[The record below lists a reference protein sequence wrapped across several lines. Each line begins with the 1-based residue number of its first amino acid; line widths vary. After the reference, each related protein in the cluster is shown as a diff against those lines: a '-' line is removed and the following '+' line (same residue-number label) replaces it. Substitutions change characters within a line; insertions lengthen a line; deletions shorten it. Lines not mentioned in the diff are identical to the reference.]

1 MQGTHSSKASYKL
14 VFVQQKKSRIRK
26 TSLEFCRFMTLY
38 RKQNFLKVLFLPGSN
53 IYLKYSEQ
61 WAQVM
66 TIDEDGFLEVKT
78 PDEEYFMVHKD
89 DVLGEEEYAYNM
101 ADRPKEPEVI
111 ASKASSVDTEG
122 QYTAPGQ
129 DFYLIMV
136 SKANDAIAEEYQCWL
151 ANHTPYECSFTSKME
166 SLEGTLY
173 EEEGLLDAD
182 MQFMFCELFKEDLSM
197 QARIDIHL
205 EFIVDEEQVRQT
217 LRYRFQPKKLL
228 QLEADYQQDRR
239 LQWVLLLETPQL
251 HYKPDPILLKSS
263 LPTKRKSARTAQV
276 AIHDIHQKAAFPL
289 EIDLHAEKLSSSLK
303 GKKNFEI
310 LQMQLKAFEDYLN
323 QAIRLGMDR
332 VFVIHGVGQG
342 KLKEQIHQRLDNMHF
357 ISSFK
362 NEYHPRYGWG
372 ATEIVL

>member
-1 MQGTHSSKASYKL
+1 M
-14 VFVQQKKSRIRK
+14 
-26 TSLEFCRFMTLY
+26 
-38 RKQNFLKVLFLPGSN
+38 LFLPGSN

-61 WAQVM
+61 WAQLL

-78 PDEEYFMVHKD
+78 PDGEYFMVHKD
-89 DVLGEEEYAYNM
+89 DVLGEEEFAYERV
-101 ADRPKEPEVI
+101 DRPSEPEVI
-111 ASKASSVDTEG
+111 ASKASSVDAED
-122 QYTAPGQ
+122 QYTAPSQ

-166 SLEGTLY
+166 SLEGILY
-173 EEEGLLDAD
+173 EEEGILDTD

-228 QLEADYQQDRR
+228 QLEVDRQQDKR
-239 LQWVLLLETPQL
+239 LQWVLLLETQQL
-251 HYKPDPILLKSS
+251 HYKPDPIQLKPVQS
-263 LPTKRKSARTAQV
+263 TKRRTVRTAQV
-276 AIHDIHQKAAFPL
+276 AIYDIHQKAAFPQ
-289 EIDLHAEKLSSSLK
+289 EIDLHAEKLTSNLK

-310 LQMQLKAFEDYLN
+310 LQMQLTAFEDYLN
-323 QAIRLGMDR
+323 QAIRFGMDR
-332 VFVIHGVGQG
+332 VFIIHGVGKG

-357 ISSFK
+357 IHSFK